1 VPVRR
6 TAREERAAGIRTA
19 KGPREE
25 NDDVSDER
33 RTGTRPKRR
42 SRGLSVAAAGEA
54 GLRHIADLA
63 AGDPE
68 GITLVKPVEGGWLVN
83 VEVLED
89 HRIPSSGDI
98 LALYEAE
105 LDPEGSLLS
114 YRRLQRYRRGS
125 GATGEGGPR

>member
-1 VPVRR
+1 MPVRR
-6 TAREERAAGIRTA
+6 TAREERAADIRA
-19 KGPREE
+19 EKGSREE
-25 NDDVSDER
+25 SDDVNDER
-33 RTGTRPKRR
+33 RTEPRPKRR
-42 SRGLSVAAAGEA
+42 SRGLSVPAAGEA
-54 GLRHIADLA
+54 GLRHIAELA

-68 GITLVKPVEGGWLVN
+68 GITLVEPVEGGWVVN

-105 LDPEGSLLS
+105 LDPEGKLLS

-125 GATGEGGPR
+125 GPTEEGGPR